1 MEMTAF
7 ELEALAA
14 EKLNKEFWAILENN
28 GMLRIHTRR
37 DRDALVQKVP
47 RRVGV
52 YLVTAA

>member
-1 MEMTAF
+1 MEVTAF

-14 EKLNKEFWAILENN
+14 EKLNKDFWEILENN

-37 DRDALVQKVP
+37 AFDALVRKAP
-47 RRVGV
+47 RHPGH